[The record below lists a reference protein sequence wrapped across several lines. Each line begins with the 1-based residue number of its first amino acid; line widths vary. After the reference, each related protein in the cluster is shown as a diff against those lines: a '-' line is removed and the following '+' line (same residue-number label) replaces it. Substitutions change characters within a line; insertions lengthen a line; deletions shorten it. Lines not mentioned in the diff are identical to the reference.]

1 MLKVGIIGIGN
12 AGNQVAALALEKKQI
27 PALAI
32 NASEKDLDTLSVK
45 MNQIVFGDSAG
56 SGKDRSIAKGFVK
69 NNIKD
74 LFREADFK
82 SFMEE
87 VDIVFV
93 VNSTGGGTGSGMG
106 PILTDILRGY
116 YAKDENKVF
125 INIGILPTLGE
136 SVGAQRNTIEYL
148 KEMSELGGSFML
160 FDNETRSN
168 LATNKQMDIINMEI
182 VNMISIIRG
191 DMSHSSPYGMIDDKD
206 MRKIISM
213 PGMIFMDVLTSI
225 FEDTV
230 TEDIDKM
237 MLNHIAQESCMTKVD
252 NDKIVKRLG
261 FIAYLTS
268 ELHEH
273 FNENLPSIREQF
285 GEPIEDFKHFAEN
298 TESDKLNSVALIMS
312 GLSIPDNRI
321 RSMINRIEKVEE
333 ELRKTKKSNT
343 LSNALNK
350 ISEYEGTKDSNKAE
364 AEDFDMDSILNK
376 Y

>member
-182 VNMISIIRG
+182 INMISIIRG

-273 FNENLPSIREQF
+273 FNENLPAIREQF

>member
-273 FNENLPSIREQF
+273 FNENLPAIREQF

-364 AEDFDMDSILNK
+364 VEDFDMDSILNK

>member
-230 TEDIDKM
+230 TEDIDQL
-237 MLNHIAQESCMTKVD
+237 MLKHIAQESCMTKVD

-273 FNENLPSIREQF
+273 FNENLPAIREQF

>member
-93 VNSTGGGTGSGMG
+93 INSTGGGTGSGMG

-230 TEDIDKM
+230 TEDIDNM
-237 MLNHIAQESCMTKVD
+237 MLHHIAQDSCMTKVD

-268 ELHEH
+268 ELHER
-273 FNENLPSIREQF
+273 FNENLPAIREQF

>member
-56 SGKDRSIAKGFVK
+56 SGKDLSIAKGFVK

-230 TEDIDKM
+230 TEDIDQL
-237 MLNHIAQESCMTKVD
+237 MLKHIAQESCMTKVD

-268 ELHEH
+268 ELHER
-273 FNENLPSIREQF
+273 FNENLPAIREQF

>member
-206 MRKIISM
+206 MRKIVSM

-230 TEDIDKM
+230 TEDIDQL
-237 MLNHIAQESCMTKVD
+237 MLKHIAQESCMTKVD

-261 FIAYLTS
+261 FIVYLTS
-268 ELHEH
+268 ELHER
-273 FNENLPSIREQF
+273 FNENLPAIREQF